1 MALKTVVSNN
11 FLEAMNKFVRTFST
25 EKGPLALAM
34 LVPSESGLSDRWNL
48 VLSAKWIDEQ
58 GLQATIPTISSA
70 LLMHVAKTHAAKI
83 SRISILRTT
92 DTLVTDLMS
101 LDITPGAAYRVDSLA
116 LTMHEIND
124 SIILVAQKIRPQS
137 STKPQAV
144 KTRA

>member
-1 MALKTVVSNN
+1 MALKTVVSNS
-11 FLEAMNKFVRTFST
+11 FLEAMNRFVRTLST
-25 EKGPLALAM
+25 EEGPLALAM

-58 GLQATIPTISSA
+58 GLKATIPTISSS
-70 LLMHVAKTHAAKI
+70 LLRHVAKTHTSKI
-83 SRISILRTT
+83 SRISILRTS

-101 LDITPGAAYRVDSLA
+101 LDITPGAAYQVDSLA
-116 LTMHEIND
+116 LTTREINN

-137 STKPQAV
+137 SAKPQAV